1 MMSDRGFFSGAGL
14 FFDEIPIVEIV
25 DLWFHRKTGRYAVLA
40 LLGEDA
46 SEEMLWMNGRQF
58 RCFRQQC
65 GLRRTEGFYARFVGG
80 EFHHTFFGPPVRDA
94 DYRLVRW
101 FDPVSRMLHFP
112 VPEPLLPPEQVEI
125 DESLRD
131 DG

>member
-65 GLRRTEGFYARFVGG
+65 FRQMRHRFHRSDSACLGHRSMGG
-80 EFHHTFFGPPVRDA
+80 CRSTA
-94 DYRLVRW
+94 
-101 FDPVSRMLHFP
+101 
-112 VPEPLLPPEQVEI
+112 
-125 DESLRD
+125 
-131 DG
+131 